1 MVFSSIFDQLHH
13 DKKRLAHNPL
23 IMGILNIT
31 PDSFYDG
38 GSYTQETLWLKRAEQ
53 IIEEGGKIIDIG
65 AFSTR
70 PGAKNVTEDEE
81 WNRLSPVLKSIKN
94 NFPETTISVDT
105 WRASIAGH
113 AINEGADIINDISG
127 GTMDANMFG
136 IIEKNQIPYIL
147 MHIQGTP
154 QDMQAD
160 PNYRDVTEEV
170 KQYFIEKSTQLE
182 DRGFSKII
190 LDPGFGFGKSV
201 NHNYK
206 LLNNLADFKPLGYPL
221 LVGISRK
228 SMINKVLNIKP
239 LEALNGTTVLNTI
252 ALINGADILRVH
264 DVKQAA
270 ETAKIIHA
278 LVETSA
284 MEI

>member
-38 GSYTQETLWLKRAEQ
+38 GNYTHETSWLKRAEQ

-70 PGAKNVTEDEE
+70 PGAKNVTENEE
-81 WNRLSPVLKSIKN
+81 WNRLSPVLKSIKK
-94 NFPETTISVDT
+94 NFPEAAISVDT

-127 GTMDANMFG
+127 GTMDANMFDV
-136 IIEKNQIPYIL
+136 IEKNQIPYIL

-170 KQYFIEKSTQLE
+170 KQYFIEKTTQLE
-182 DRGFSKII
+182 NRGFSRII

-206 LLNNLADFKPLGYPL
+206 LLHNLVDFKQLGYPL

-228 SMINKVLNIKP
+228 SMINKVLNITP
-239 LEALNGTTVLNTI
+239 SEALNGSTVLNTI
-252 ALINGADILRVH
+252 ALLNGADILRVH

-270 ETAKIIHA
+270 ESAKIIHTLA
-278 LVETSA
+278 DASA